1 MIRNYRQLIVWQK
14 AMQLA
19 ERIYRVVEKL
29 PDEERF
35 GLSYQLRKCAVSIP
49 SNIAEGHTRRSTR
62 EYLRFIS
69 IALGSIAEAE
79 TQLLLA
85 ARLGM
90 VKPEQTA
97 SIEDLMVEVG
107 KMLRAIQG
115 KLKPN
120 EVRELDAEFFEEE
133 REHSLNPEP

>member
-14 AMQLA
+14 AMELA
-19 ERIYRVVEKL
+19 EQIYRLVEHL

-62 EYLRFIS
+62 EYLQFIS

-79 TQLLLA
+79 TQMLLA
-85 ARLGM
+85 VRLRM
-90 VKPEQTA
+90 LKPEQTA
-97 SIEDLMVEVG
+97 PIEDLMVEVG

-115 KLKPN
+115 KLKPT
-120 EVRELDAEFFEEE
+120 EAREPDPEHFEWQDQY
-133 REHSLNPEP
+133 SLNPEP

>member
-14 AMQLA
+14 AMELA
-19 ERIYRVVEKL
+19 ERIYRLVRAI

-35 GLSYQLRKCAVSIP
+35 GLSHQLRKCAVSIP

-62 EYLRFIS
+62 EYLQFIS

-79 TQLLLA
+79 TQLLLTL
-85 ARLGM
+85 RLGM
-90 VKPEQTA
+90 VTPHQTA
-97 SIEDLMVEVG
+97 QIEDLMVEVG

-115 KLKPN
+115 KLATN
-120 EVRELDAEFFEEE
+120 ETRELDGQFFAEE
-133 REHSLNPEP
+133 REPSLTPES